1 MVGQLCKTNPQ
12 KEAEYDELLI
22 EGMARGTNAE
32 VMFRVGNLM
41 NRENMKTALVNQ
53 AKRDEKLK
61 KRSLKKKSEQFTAR
75 KLVGVSI
82 QKTNRLLSA
91 FHSSVSCAGVEIGNE
106 APKATKYSEQKF
118 REEMRNTK
126 YFPEVKTFPKEIIP
140 KEQAYIKLRDLLKQV
155 VHLVFTIPQLRK
167 HFHSFYNVQRQEVD
181 WKHFKIGICFDGYPL
196 FSTTKQGAC
205 MVAIQILNLIGLV
218 QIPKYSW
225 VQSFIVDKEQGKYT
239 WYMLVD
245 LDNDIFDIAQNGME
259 VDFFDTTA
267 NIRYPTPYFKLHVDH
282 MMNPICEAKD
292 YATSLEE
299 RRSDFERV
307 KVFWDGNLKL
317 HHKEKAQIQSNK
329 KLTSDQKRKQTMN
342 SYLKFMRTQVN
353 DKAASIQT
361 CCIHNSPLFMA
372 SCAPVEVLHMDLNIF
387 VKLCEHP
394 NVKCRQLTLDH
405 NLYETTFCKK
415 TELVPEW
422 STCPASSPA
431 RKFIQVFESAGQTK
445 LALPTTTNSS
455 TLVRFLLTQV
465 TKFHRLVLIRSKN
478 S

>member
-12 KEAEYDELLI
+12 KEAEYDEFLI
-22 EGMARGTNAE
+22 DGMARGTNAE
-32 VMFRVGNLM
+32 VLFRVGNLM
-41 NRENMKTALVNQ
+41 NRENVKTALVNQ

-91 FHSSVSCAGVEIGNE
+91 FHSSVLCAGVEIGNG

-140 KEQAYIKLRDLLKQV
+140 KEQAYIKLRDLLKQL
-155 VHLVFTIPQLRK
+155 VHLVFTTPQLRK

-245 LDNDIFDIAQNGME
+245 LDNDIFNIVQNGIV
-259 VDFFDTTA
+259 VDFFDTTECVPGTTESLAGKHKFKFSFYLKSDGKAVLWLNGSKTA
-267 NIRYPTPYFKLHVDH
+267 NVRCPTPYFELHVDH

-299 RRSDFERV
+299 QRSDFARINM
-307 KVFWDGNLKL
+307 FRNGNLKL
-317 HHKEKAQIQSNK
+317 HQKEKL
-329 KLTSDQKRKQTMN
+329 KLK
-342 SYLKFMRTQVN
+342 
-353 DKAASIQT
+353 
-361 CCIHNSPLFMA
+361 
-372 SCAPVEVLHMDLNIF
+372 
-387 VKLCEHP
+387 
-394 NVKCRQLTLDH
+394 
-405 NLYETTFCKK
+405 
-415 TELVPEW
+415 
-422 STCPASSPA
+422 
-431 RKFIQVFESAGQTK
+431 
-445 LALPTTTNSS
+445 
-455 TLVRFLLTQV
+455 V
-465 TKFHRLVLIRSKN
+465 TRS
-478 S
+478 